1 MKKIFS
7 LALGLTAVTTM
18 SFAAVQQAQETVNCG
33 ATVQLTATPK
43 QGYEFDQWS
52 DGNKE
57 NPRTVEVTE
66 TKEFTA
72 QFKVSSATGI
82 GETQQSPEVKKVI
95 INDKLYIILDDH
107 MYDTTGKRVR

>member
-1 MKKIFS
+1 MKRNILLAFS
-7 LALGLTAVTTM
+7 FLGLWATAK
-18 SFAAVQQAQETVNCG
+18 AEPINQEVNCG
-33 ATVQLTATPK
+33 ATVQLSATPK

-66 TKEFTA
+66 AKEFTA
-72 QFKVSSATGI
+72 QFKTSTATGI
-82 GETQQSPEVKKVI
+82 GEAQQAPEVKKVI
-95 INDKLYIILDDH
+95 INDKLYIILGDQ